1 MYKYWVYIVGNRGA
15 TTIYIGVT
23 NDIKRR
29 ISEHKLGEVPGFT
42 KRYMCDILLYFEEYN
57 NIKNA
62 ISREKEL
69 KGWRRERKE
78 QLIATLNPH
87 RVDLAANWF

>member
-42 KRYMCDILLYFEEYN
+42 KRYKCDILLYFEEYN

-69 KGWRRERKE
+69 KGWRRERKV

>member
-1 MYKYWVYIVGNRGA
+1 MYKYWGDIVGNRGA

-42 KRYMCDILLYFEEYN
+42 KRYKCDILLYFEEYN

>member
-42 KRYMCDILLYFEEYN
+42 KRYKCDILLYLEEYN

>member
-1 MYKYWVYIVGNRGA
+1 MYKYWVYIVRNRGA

-23 NDIKRR
+23 NEIKRR

-42 KRYMCDILLYFEEYN
+42 KRYKCDILLYFEEHN

-87 RVDLAANWF
+87 RVALAANWF